1 MPAEARIVI
10 RVKPGAAR
18 TEVGGEYGG
27 ASFGRS
33 GGSLVVAVRERAVD
47 GKATAAALAALA
59 QALGVPARTLRL
71 VTGAAS
77 RDKII
82 AIEDPPPDLEAKVQA
97 LRTARNGT

>member
-1 MPAEARIVI
+1 MALPAESKIVI

-18 TEVGGEYGG
+18 TRVGGEYAGPAYGG
-27 ASFGRS
+27 Q

-59 QALGVPARTLRL
+59 EALGVPPRTLRL
-71 VTGAAS
+71 VSGAAS

-82 AIEDPPPDLEAKVQA
+82 AIADPPPDLAARIEA
-97 LRTARNGT
+97 LRGGN